1 MIIEKKMKKNA
12 YDYKKM
18 MDDFELEARRKKM
31 LNGLKNKWNEMSKV
45 YYEKIEDIKSKNA
58 KIFKQRDREFKKK
71 IKKKEQSI
79 MRQLQLKNDKI
90 LEEKKKAMEIGKKKS
105 DDVLKNLEE
114 YNKKQEEQRLKLE
127 KDTFLKCN

>member
-1 MIIEKKMKKNA
+1 MKKNA

-18 MDDFELEARRKKM
+18 MDDFELETRRKKM

>member
-1 MIIEKKMKKNA
+1 
-12 YDYKKM
+12 
-18 MDDFELEARRKKM
+18 
-31 LNGLKNKWNEMSKV
+31 
-45 YYEKIEDIKSKNA
+45 
-58 KIFKQRDREFKKK
+58 
-71 IKKKEQSI
+71 

-114 YNKKQEEQRLKLE
+114 YNKKQEEERLKLE

>member
-1 MIIEKKMKKNA
+1 MKKNA

-18 MDDFELEARRKKM
+18 MDDFELETRRKKM

-45 YYEKIEDIKSKNA
+45 YYEKIEEMKLKNA
-58 KIFKQRDREFKKK
+58 KIFKQRDKEFKKK

-114 YNKKQEEQRLKLE
+114 YNKKQEEERLKLE

>member
-1 MIIEKKMKKNA
+1 MKKNA

-18 MDDFELEARRKKM
+18 MDDFELETRRKKM

-45 YYEKIEDIKSKNA
+45 YYEKIEEMKLKNA
-58 KIFKQRDREFKKK
+58 KIFKQRDKEYKKK

>member
-1 MIIEKKMKKNA
+1 MKKNA

-18 MDDFELEARRKKM
+18 MDDFELETRRKKM

-45 YYEKIEDIKSKNA
+45 YYEKIEEMKLKNA
-58 KIFKQRDREFKKK
+58 KIFKQRDKEFKKK

>member
-1 MIIEKKMKKNA
+1 MKKNA

-45 YYEKIEDIKSKNA
+45 YYEKIEEMKLKNA
-58 KIFKQRDREFKKK
+58 KIFKQRDKEFKKK

-127 KDTFLKCN
+127 KDTFLKSKI

>member
-1 MIIEKKMKKNA
+1 MKKNA